1 MKRNIA
7 SWVQV
12 ILFTAFIGFFFIIN
26 LILPDK
32 EMSEVENRYLQQ
44 LPSFSVD
51 DLESGKFTSDFE
63 KYTNDQFFMRDQWIT
78 IKAATELASGKKE
91 NNDVYYCEGGTLIE
105 RFTSP
110 DDDTLKQK
118 VEYVNALNDKL
129 DVPVYFA
136 IIPGAAEIWR
146 DKLPANAPCDS
157 QKELIDKVYSW
168 SEAENVDMYGALA
181 PHAGEYIFYRTDH
194 HWTSRGAYYGYTALM
209 DAMGMEANPISNYD
223 VKDVSDSF
231 LGTVYSTSGFTWVKP
246 DSIQTFV
253 DPYDGLEITNYPQG
267 KPIDG
272 MMYDTLYLDKK
283 DKYSMFF
290 GGITPLLEI
299 DTGNEGLPSLLII
312 RDSYTDSL
320 TPFLLEHFS
329 EIDIID
335 LRYNNTD
342 ISQYIE
348 EHDID
353 SVLVCYSAY
362 NFSIDTNLYKLA
374 R

>member
-1 MKRNIA
+1 
-7 SWVQV
+7 
-12 ILFTAFIGFFFIIN
+12 
-26 LILPDK
+26 
-32 EMSEVENRYLQQ
+32 
-44 LPSFSVD
+44 
-51 DLESGKFTSDFE
+51 
-63 KYTNDQFFMRDQWIT
+63 
-78 IKAATELASGKKE
+78 
-91 NNDVYYCEGGTLIE
+91 
-105 RFTSP
+105 
-110 DDDTLKQK
+110 
-118 VEYVNALNDKL
+118 
-129 DVPVYFA
+129 
-136 IIPGAAEIWR
+136 
-146 DKLPANAPCDS
+146 
-157 QKELIDKVYSW
+157 
-168 SEAENVDMYGALA
+168 
-181 PHAGEYIFYRTDH
+181 
-194 HWTSRGAYYGYTALM
+194 M

-272 MMYDTLYLDKK
+272 MMYDTSYLDKK